1 MIYIYLADGFEE
13 MEALAPA
20 DLLRRA
26 GKDVMLV
33 GVNEKKVRG
42 THNIY
47 VDADIQA
54 ENVSLEDAELIILP
68 GGGPGYENLDKN
80 ADVDKAVKYCYN
92 NNVRIAAICAAPM
105 VLGKR
110 GVLAGKKA
118 TCYPGFEQYLVDAV
132 FTGDGV
138 VTDGLVTTAKSAGW
152 SVDFGLELVKLLVS
166 EEASEKL
173 RASLYPQ

>member
-26 GKDVMLV
+26 GREVKLV
-33 GVNEKKVRG
+33 GVGGNKIRG
-42 THNIY
+42 THNIF
-47 VDADIQA
+47 VDTDINA
-54 ENVSLEDAELIILP
+54 EDTDLTDAELVILP
-68 GGGPGYENLDKN
+68 GGGPGYDNLDN
-80 ADVDKAVKYCYN
+80 SPEVDKAVKYCYN
-92 NNVRIAAICAAPM
+92 NNIRIAAICAAPM

-110 GVLAGKKA
+110 GILKGKKA
-118 TCYPGFEQYLVDAV
+118 TCYPGFEEYLEGAD
-132 FTGDGV
+132 FTGEGV
-138 VTDGLVTTAKSAGW
+138 VTDGLVTTGKAAGW

-166 EEASEKL
+166 DAAADKL

>member
-1 MIYIYLADGFEE
+1 MIYVYLADGFEE

-26 GKDVMLV
+26 GKEVMLV

-42 THNIY
+42 SHNIY
-47 VDADIQA
+47 VEADIMA
-54 ENVSLEDAELIILP
+54 GEVSLESAELIILP

-92 NNVRIAAICAAPM
+92 NSIRIAAICAAPM

-110 GVLAGKKA
+110 GVLAGRKA
-118 TCYPGFEQYLVDAV
+118 TCFPGFEQYLTDAV
-132 FTGDGV
+132 HTGEGV

-166 EEASEKL
+166 EEGAEKL
-173 RASLYPQ
+173 RTSLYPQ